1 MLIRP
6 ILYAALC
13 DFRPVSLGEHLRDAR
28 GGEEIQRRLL
38 KHAIRTEQVSRVTNS
53 HCLLIK
59 QAQLLWEC
67 LSSALVVLIDF
78 NAHLLIL
85 RISEA
90 IAHVDLEPEEI
101 RCIVRGLLK
110 RVEENRVLGTGH
122 F

>member
-13 DFRPVSLGEHLRDAR
+13 DLRPVSLGEHLGDAR
-28 GGEEIQRRLL
+28 GGEQIQCRLH
-38 KHAIRTEQVSRVTNS
+38 KHAIRAEQVSRVTNS

-59 QAQLLWEC
+59 QAQLLGEC
-67 LSSALVVLIDF
+67 FSSALVVLIDL

-90 IAHVDLEPEEI
+90 LAHVDLEPEEI

-110 RVEENRVLGTGH
+110 RVEENRVLGTDH